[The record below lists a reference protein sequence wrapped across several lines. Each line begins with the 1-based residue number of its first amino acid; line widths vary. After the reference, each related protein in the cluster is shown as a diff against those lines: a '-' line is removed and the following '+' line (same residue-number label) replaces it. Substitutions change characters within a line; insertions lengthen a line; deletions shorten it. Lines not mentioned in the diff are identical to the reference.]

1 MISHFFTRPLLR
13 ILEFFNGVRPPL
25 RFSYERGESMPD
37 QFSRTR
43 LLLGAEAVRTLQQAR
58 VIVFGV
64 GGVGGFAV
72 EALARAGVGTI
83 DLVDNDTVC
92 LTNINRQIIATHQS
106 VGRYKTEV
114 MAERIHDINP
124 DCVVHRH
131 ECFFLPET
139 SAEFH
144 FEEYDYVIDAV
155 DTVTAKIQLVM
166 ACQAAGTPI
175 ISSMGAGNKL
185 DPTKFQVAD
194 IYQTSID
201 PLARVMRRELKKRQV
216 KHLKVVYSTE
226 EALTPMAD
234 AGNVSDETVSSD
246 VEHFSKRRSTPGS
259 VAFVPSVAGLIIGG
273 EVIKDLTKEAM
284 KKNFRRL

>member
-1 MISHFFTRPLLR
+1 M
-13 ILEFFNGVRPPL
+13 
-25 RFSYERGESMPD
+25 D
-37 QFSRTR
+37 QFSRTE
-43 LLLGAEAVRTLQQAR
+43 LVLGAAAVAHLKTCR
-58 VIVFGV
+58 VAIFGV
-64 GGVGGFAV
+64 GGVGGYVA
-72 EALARAGVGTI
+72 EALVRSGVGAI
-83 DLVDNDTVC
+83 DLYDDDRVC
-92 LTNINRQIIATHQS
+92 LTNLNRQLIATRKT
-106 VGRYKTEV
+106 VGQYKVDAMEQ
-114 MAERIHDINP
+114 RLHDINP
-124 DCVVHRH
+124 NVEIHTYKMFYMPDTADQVD
-131 ECFFLPET
+131 LT
-139 SAEFH
+139 Q
-144 FEEYDYVIDAV
+144 YDYVVDAV

-201 PLARVMRRELKKRQV
+201 QLARVMRRELKKRQV
-216 KHLKVVYSTE
+216 KHLKVVYST